1 MQGSSHKI
9 SPLQAI
15 VLSFAFL
22 ILIGTFLLALPIS
35 SESGRSIK
43 TIDAF
48 FTATSAVC
56 VTGLIVVD
64 TPKAFTT
71 FGEVVILLLIQFGGI
86 GIVTAG
92 TILLVLMGQQISL
105 RNRLILKESLAAK
118 GHKQL
123 VMLVVSVIKFTLAIE
138 LIGAAILA
146 YLFMKDFGPV
156 QSVYLGIFHSI
167 SAFCNAGFSLF
178 SDSLIRYVDNWQM
191 NLTLMILIILGGLGF
206 PVLSEIR
213 SYKKGKALSIR
224 AKIVLITSTALIFG
238 GAFLIHIFT
247 TMHVDQSY
255 NQLSPIGKFLTCMFQ
270 SVTARTAGF
279 NTVDLNI
286 FPDVAIVV
294 IIILMF
300 IGGSPQSTAGGI
312 KTTTFWIILVSAWSY
327 LKGNDSIRIWH
338 KQIHPETFRRAVVL
352 TIMAFLLVMVAS
364 ALLIYYNNSEKNQ
377 LKLLFETVS
386 AFGTVGLSMG
396 PTFELNTMQK
406 LILILMMF
414 IGRIGPLSFAF
425 FFVTRKKKS
434 MIEYPDVDI
443 PTG

>member
-1 MQGSSHKI
+1 M
-9 SPLQAI
+9 

-22 ILIGTFLLALPIS
+22 IIIGTILLVLPVS
-35 SESGRSIK
+35 SESGRSLSF
-43 TIDAF
+43 IDSL

-64 TPKAFTT
+64 TPNTFTT
-71 FGEVVILLLIQFGGI
+71 FGEVVILLLIQVGGI
-86 GIVTAG
+86 GIITAG

-123 VMLVVSVIKFTLAIE
+123 VMLVSSVIKFTLAIE
-138 LIGAAILA
+138 LIGAVVLSF
-146 YLFMKDFGPV
+146 LFMRDFGPIK
-156 QSVYLGIFHSI
+156 SVYLGIFHSV

-178 SDSLIRYVDNWQM
+178 SNSLMRFVDDWPV
-191 NLTLMILIILGGLGF
+191 NLTFMVLIILGGLGF
-206 PVLSEIR
+206 PVLSELR
-213 SYKKGKALSIR
+213 SFKKGKTLSIR
-224 AKIVLITSTALIFG
+224 ARIVLITTTALILA

-247 TMHVDQSY
+247 SMHTDESY

-294 IIILMF
+294 IILLMF

-327 LKGNDSIRIWH
+327 LKGDDSIRIWH

-352 TIMAFLLVMVAS
+352 AIMAFLLVMLAS
-364 ALLIYYNNSEKNQ
+364 ALLIYYNSSEKNQ

-386 AFGTVGLSMG
+386 AFATVGLTMG
-396 PTFELNTMQK
+396 STSGLNTMQK

-414 IGRIGPLSFAF
+414 IGRIGPISFAF